1 MSQVWLT
8 IDIIDRCGDEIRRFI
23 NDTTTATATVD
34 TASTGTT
41 TTSTTATTT
50 ASIR

>member
-1 MSQVWLT
+1 MSQMWLT
-8 IDIIDRCGDEIRRFI
+8 IDIIDRCSDEIRRFI
-23 NDTTTATATVD
+23 DDTTTATLD

-41 TTSTTATTT
+41 TATTATTT